1 MLYDKEGILFLT
13 HLNRG
18 GSKSKQIL
26 ILYPMRHV
34 NVTGQIFCSTKKSDF
49 DH

>member
-1 MLYDKEGILFLT
+1 MIYDKGGIFFLT

-26 ILYPMRHV
+26 ILYPMPHV
-34 NVTGQIFCSTKKSDF
+34 TVTGQIFCYHKKVGL
-49 DH
+49 